1 MGKTLNIAPITRI
14 EGHASVSIHLDDTGN
29 VSDARMHVL
38 SLRGFEQFVLGRP
51 VEEVPRIVTRICG
64 ICPWHHHLAS
74 NKAADGCL
82 GVELPPTGRKLRE
95 LCQMMAYIPDK
106 ILHFYFL
113 AAPDFVLGPDADYSV
128 RNVVGIVGANPEL
141 AKKVVHMRYKGQ
153 MMLEKFAGKVIHPIA
168 GVVGGFS
175 KPLLEEERKEIL
187 AGIQELKDFCVFTIK
202 FAREEVFPKY
212 LDAVKILGVFP
223 SGYLGTVRPSDGALE
238 LYDGEL
244 RLMDQ
249 NGNYDQFKYSEYV
262 DYIGEHT
269 EPWSYLKFPY
279 ARKHGPLKLDE
290 TDPVG
295 VYRAN
300 CLARINVCDKM
311 RTPLAQEELDIFRKN
326 FGRPTHLTL
335 LYHWARLIELVQS
348 CERAEELLNDP
359 EITGREHRAKNIQPR
374 AGEGVGCVEAP
385 RGTLIHHYKTDDN
398 GMVTMAN
405 MIVGTTHN
413 NAPMNL
419 SVKQAAKALIK
430 DGNYDQGI
438 LNRVEMAIRAYDP

>member
-14 EGHASVSIHLDDTGN
+14 EGHASVAIHLDDSGN
-29 VSDARMHVL
+29 VSDAKMHVL

-51 VEEVPRIVTRICG
+51 VEEVPRIVPRICG

-74 NKAADGCL
+74 NKAADACL

-153 MMLEKFAGKVIHPIA
+153 MLLEKFAGKVIHPIA

-175 KPLLEEERKEIL
+175 KPLLEDERKEIL

-244 RLMDQ
+244 RMMDKD
-249 NGNYDQFKYSEYV
+249 GNFDQFTYPEYV
-262 DYIGEHT
+262 DHIGEHT

-279 ARKHGPLKLDE
+279 AKKHGALKLDE
-290 TDPVG
+290 NDPVG

-311 RTPLAQEELDIFRKN
+311 ATPLAQEELDIFRKE

-335 LYHWARLIELVQS
+335 LYHWARLIELVQA
-348 CERAEELLNDP
+348 CEKAEELLNDP

-374 AGEGVGCVEAP
+374 AGDGVGCVEAP

-398 GMVTMAN
+398 GLVTMAN
-405 MIVGTTHN
+405 LIVGTTHN

-430 DGNYDQGI
+430 DGKYDQGI

>member
-14 EGHASVSIHLDDTGN
+14 EGHASVAIHLDDTGN
-29 VSDARMHVL
+29 VSDAKMHVL
-38 SLRGFEQFVLGRP
+38 SLRGFEQFVIGRP

-64 ICPWHHHLAS
+64 ICPWQHHLAS
-74 NKAADGCL
+74 NKAADECL

-128 RNVVGIVGANPEL
+128 RNVVGIIGANPEL
-141 AKKVVHMRYKGQ
+141 AKKVVHMRYKAQ
-153 MMLEKFAGKVIHPIA
+153 MMLEKFSGKVIHPIA

-187 AGIQELKDFCVFTIK
+187 AGIQELKDFSIFTIK

-249 NGNYDQFKYSEYV
+249 NGSYDQFKYSEYM

-279 ARKHGPLKLDE
+279 AKKWGQLKLDE
-290 TDPVG
+290 NDPVG

-300 CLARINVCDKM
+300 TLARINVCDKM
-311 RTPLAQEELDIFRKN
+311 ATPLAQEELDIFRKA

-335 LYHWARLIELVQS
+335 LYHWARLIELVQC

-359 EITGREHRAKNIQPR
+359 EITGREYRAKNIEPR
-374 AGEGVGCVEAP
+374 AGEGVGCVEAA

-405 MIVGTTHN
+405 LIVGTTHN

-430 DGNYDQGI
+430 DGKYDQGI